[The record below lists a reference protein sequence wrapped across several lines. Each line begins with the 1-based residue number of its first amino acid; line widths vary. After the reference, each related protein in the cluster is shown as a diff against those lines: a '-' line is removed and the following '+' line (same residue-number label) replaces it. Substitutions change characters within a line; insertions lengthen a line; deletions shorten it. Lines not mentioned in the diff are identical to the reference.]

1 MIGAPLVLQPH
12 ADQGGEWNDSGDDQ
26 ADQPRSNAAQQHR
39 CLRVFLHRKLGVGN
53 CRRVH
58 GPATARPDFLHRFN
72 SGLRCRTGVWV
83 DTRDRHLEA
92 EAVVNSI
99 GKAPVL
105 IVGGGIGGFAA
116 ALALAQKGVRSQVLE
131 QAPEFTEVGAGIQLG
146 PNVFRMFDVLGL
158 TEVISR
164 LAVFPENLI
173 MLDAISG
180 EEVTRIPLDERFRA
194 KFTHPY
200 ALIYRP
206 DLLSVLLD
214 ACRKSNLIELV
225 TSQKVVAVSEAGE
238 RVTARTQAGRSY
250 SGTALIGADG
260 LWSTIR
266 QLVVGDGK
274 PQVAGHITYRAVLP
288 TVEVP
293 EHLRR
298 WSMTFWAGEKVHLV
312 IYPLRGG
319 DLYNLVAVFHSNRYE
334 EGWDSFGDTAEL
346 HERFA
351 KTCEP
356 MRMLLG
362 KIESWRMWVLCDRPP
377 VANWSKGRLTLIGD
391 AAHPMLQY
399 LAQGACM
406 AIEDAV
412 CLADRV
418 ELAQGDFAAAFQEY
432 QAARYL
438 RTGRVQIMARVY
450 GEFYHASGVARE
462 LRNMMLSARTP
473 EQSYE
478 AMEWLYGD
486 DAGATGYARVFAR
499 ATTPA

>member
-1 MIGAPLVLQPH
+1 M
-12 ADQGGEWNDSGDDQ
+12 
-26 ADQPRSNAAQQHR
+26 SNPTTK
-39 CLRVFLHRKLGVGN
+39 V
-53 CRRVH
+53 
-58 GPATARPDFLHRFN
+58 
-72 SGLRCRTGVWV
+72 
-83 DTRDRHLEA
+83 
-92 EAVVNSI
+92 
-99 GKAPVL
+99 PVL
-105 IVGGGIGGFAA
+105 IVGGGIGGLAA
-116 ALALAQKGVRSQVLE
+116 ALALAQKGIRTQVLE
-131 QAPEFTEVGAGIQLG
+131 QAPEFKEIGAGIQLG

-158 TEVISR
+158 TQAVSR

-173 MLDAISG
+173 MLDAITG
-180 EEVTRIPLDERFRA
+180 EEVTRIPLDAGFRA
-194 KFTHPY
+194 RFTHPY

-206 DLLSVLLD
+206 DLLSVLLE
-214 ACRKSNLIELV
+214 ACRTSDLIELH
-225 TSQKVVAVSEAGE
+225 TSQKIIAVDERDERISVQTEAG
-238 RVTARTQAGRSY
+238 QSY
-250 SGTALIGADG
+250 DGAALIGADG

-266 QLVVGDGK
+266 PFIVGDGK

-288 TVEVP
+288 TSEVP
-293 EHLRR
+293 EYLRR

-334 EGWDSFGDTAEL
+334 EGWDSFGDPAEL

-351 KTCEP
+351 GTCEP
-356 MRMLLG
+356 VRTLLG

-377 VANWSKGRLTLIGD
+377 VKTWSKGRMTLIGD

-412 CLADRV
+412 CLANRV
-418 ELAQGDFAAAFQEY
+418 ETAQGDYAAAFQEY

-478 AMEWLYGD
+478 AMQWLYGED
-486 DAGATGYARVFAR
+486 SGPTGYGRVFSR
-499 ATTPA
+499 GQGD